1 MGMKR
6 FLATVAA
13 AGALSLGAFSA
24 QAATIC
30 NGCNYQDGAA
40 ATYLG
45 AHNGLTNDLS
55 TYQHIFTVAN
65 TGFSDFWVFDIA
77 PTSDSSNSADY
88 TILADIAGFTG
99 SLWTS
104 SVALTNCAGGPGSAC
119 ASVGVLVKIADDGDP
134 DPDRISLV
142 ANGLTPGRYV
152 FIIDGTTNSQGD
164 SAYTGQVNFEASRQV
179 PEPATLALMGIALAG
194 LGFLRRRT

>member
-1 MGMKR
+1 MRMKQ

-30 NGCNYQDGAA
+30 NACPYQEGSA

-45 AHNGLTNDLS
+45 SHNGLTNDLS
-55 TYQHIFTVAN
+55 TYQHIFTTVSTA
-65 TGFSDFWVFDIA
+65 FSDFWVFDIA

-88 TILADIAGFTG
+88 TVLAAIAGFTG
-99 SLWTS
+99 SLHFDAG
-104 SVALTNCAGGPGSAC
+104 SVCGGGPGSGC
-119 ASVGVLVKIADDGDP
+119 AFVGVGALIASDSDP
-134 DPDRISLV
+134 DPDQISIL

-152 FIIDGTTNSQGD
+152 FIIDGTTNADGD
-164 SAYTGQVNFEASRQV
+164 SAYTGQINFEATRIV
-179 PEPATLALMGIALAG
+179 PEPGTLALMGLAIAG